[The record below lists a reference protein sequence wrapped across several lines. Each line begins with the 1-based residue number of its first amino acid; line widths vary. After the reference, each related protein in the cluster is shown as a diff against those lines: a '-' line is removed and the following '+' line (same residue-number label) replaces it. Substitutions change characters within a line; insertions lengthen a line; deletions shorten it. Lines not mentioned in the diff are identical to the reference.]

1 MVWAARAPKK
11 KKRGKRGKR
20 EETRKIPAT
29 SGASKR
35 DDFGPRGRRK
45 GARASMR
52 VGLGGRV
59 GRVGLV
65 VLRVGLFSL
74 RIGLF
79 LLRTVCGRQVI

>member
-45 GARASMR
+45 GARASMH
-52 VGLGGRV
+52 VGLG

-65 VLRVGLFSL
+65 VLRVGLFSV
-74 RIGLF
+74 RVGLF